1 MSKIKEFFFGK
12 GGGIAYAII
21 SAIFTFVPEDFFK
34 HGIIL
39 CDWQE
44 SAVLLVNR
52 LIAFALVLIVTNLFY
67 CLYCRFRRSVTIA
80 ENNYSITI
88 EYSDL
93 FSKKDGMKVIHFDE
107 CFTTSVGS
115 RPEDIKPASVCGQYL
130 QKYPIA
136 NMQEVITE
144 AGIKPIGKSLYGQKD
159 KYTPGTIIPRGDFLL
174 MAFAKLDRDG
184 RGVFTYE
191 KYVECLDKLWK
202 QIDLY
207 HGTKNVYLPI
217 LGSQITRF
225 DKELSQQEL
234 LDIMIA
240 SYRLS
245 DRKLRYPNTLHIVC
259 TKRDGFSLN
268 NIFGVGK

>member
-1 MSKIKEFFFGK
+1 MSKIKNFFFGK
-12 GGGIAYAII
+12 GGGTAYAII

-39 CDWQE
+39 CNWQD
-44 SAVLLVNR
+44 SSVLLVNR
-52 LIAFALVLIVTNLFY
+52 LITFLVVLILTNICY
-67 CLYCRFRRSVTIA
+67 CLYCRFRRRVTISD
-80 ENNYSITI
+80 NNYSITI
-88 EYSDL
+88 EYGDL
-93 FSKKDGMKVIHFDE
+93 FSKKDGLKVVHFDE

-115 RPEDIKPASVCGQYL
+115 RPEDIKPDSVCGQYL

-136 NMQEVITE
+136 NMRELIAE
-144 AGIKPIGKSLYGQKD
+144 AGLKSIGKSLCGQKD
-159 KYTPGTIIPRGDFLL
+159 KYTQGSIIPREDFLL
-174 MAFAKLDRDG
+174 MAFAKLDRTG
-184 RGVFTYE
+184 RGIFTYE
-191 KYVECLDKLWK
+191 KYVECLDKLWE

-207 HGTKNVYLPI
+207 HGTKDVYLPI

-245 DRKLRYPNTLHIVC
+245 DRKLRYPYRLHIVC
-259 TKRDGFSLN
+259 KKRDGFSLN
-268 NIFGVGK
+268 SIFGVEK